1 MALPI
6 NHLPCRWTDEW
17 KAGLWISVEPGY
29 RVFLSERM
37 ANHSRRFACLRRSL
51 RRRRS
56 GCGAQLPAI

>member
-29 RVFLSERM
+29 RVFEKRNKKGDTTGQMVIEYDPPRLAS
-37 ANHSRRFACLRRSL
+37 
-51 RRRRS
+51 
-56 GCGAQLPAI
+56 